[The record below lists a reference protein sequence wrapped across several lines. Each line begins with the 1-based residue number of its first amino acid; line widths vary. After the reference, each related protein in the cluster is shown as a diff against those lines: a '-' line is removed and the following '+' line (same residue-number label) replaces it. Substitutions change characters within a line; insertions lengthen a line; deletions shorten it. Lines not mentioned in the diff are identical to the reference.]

1 MSHILKHSKKFSNEC
16 LWKEPIIY
24 YPSKSI
30 YEARLFVCLFVLFCF
45 VLYLWDPPNQ
55 DASDGVLGLFRKL
68 LRRRRRRRGALAWFH
83 GVWTCSARVL
93 EYWMISS
100 LKIKLN
106 FVTEIF
112 GRIGMCLWYRWK
124 DLDEQDLMKFIW

>member
-1 MSHILKHSKKFSNEC
+1 L
-16 LWKEPIIY
+16 
-24 YPSKSI
+24 
-30 YEARLFVCLFVLFCF
+30 R
-45 VLYLWDPPNQ
+45 
-55 DASDGVLGLFRKL
+55 R
-68 LRRRRRRRGALAWFH
+68 RRRRRRRGALAWFH

-106 FVTEIF
+106 LVTENF